1 MAHFALLIFFYVS
14 LHIIKQCGIF
24 LIYLIVCL
32 IAISNK
38 NRIIS
43 RMFHK
48 LQFSWI
54 KFQNLTEDR
63 ILVFW
68 IVSWGIIMN
77 YVVGPSIQKW
87 VHFTGSKAAILH
99 ISFLSLKSAK
109 TFSSDITLSVLIH
122 IFWSWTVKCI
132 NIICIFSQW
141 PWIMF
146 FSVER
151 EKHCLN

>member
-1 MAHFALLIFFYVS
+1 MYPYISSSSVEYFF
-14 LHIIKQCGIF
+14 F
-24 LIYLIVCL
+24 YLIVCL

>member
-1 MAHFALLIFFYVS
+1 MYPYISSSSVECFVFWIVWLL
-14 LHIIKQCGIF
+14 
-24 LIYLIVCL
+24 
-32 IAISNK
+32 ARSNK
-38 NRIIS
+38 NRIIPQ
-43 RMFHK
+43 MFPK
-48 LQFSWI
+48 LQLSLI
-54 KFQNLTEDR
+54 QYQNLTEDR

-99 ISFLSLKSAK
+99 ISFLSLKPAK

-122 IFWSWTVKCI
+122 IFWSWRVKCI

>member
-1 MAHFALLIFFYVS
+1 MYPYISSSSVECFVFWIVWLL
-14 LHIIKQCGIF
+14 
-24 LIYLIVCL
+24 
-32 IAISNK
+32 ARSNK
-38 NRIIS
+38 NRIIPQ
-43 RMFHK
+43 MFPK
-48 LQFSWI
+48 LQLSLI
-54 KFQNLTEDR
+54 QYQNLTEDR
-63 ILVFW
+63 ILIFW

-122 IFWSWTVKCI
+122 IFWSWRVKCI